1 MPHAPKIITIAN
13 NGTGNSLDFTF
24 KKSGDDT
31 GTGDYYDIRWSV
43 NSNMSNS
50 VISSQYVPSTG
61 HSVYTGTTP
70 TTLSGNT
77 QYYFQV
83 RFEDASARSHSS
95 WADAAGQDYAT
106 TSGAAPAT
114 PGAPEEA
121 NVTYE
126 EIDLEWDAVG
136 GASSYKL
143 YYGTGTSDPSSNY
156 FTVTGT
162 TKTHSGLDEAQN
174 YSYRLKATNANGDS
188 GYGPTFTQSTL
199 WEDEGDIAVNSGIGN
214 DYESNTIT
222 WTVPASDAGSDES
235 KLYGEINDTT
245 PDVLISTQ
253 SGTGAKSYHHTGLTQ
268 GGTYSYRI
276 RLYVGVHNDHYS
288 NRPVTTVTNPGEPV
302 ITDVSFSNIGD
313 TTATATWTDNNTVSF
328 KYLITTTS
336 YSTDSYNFG
345 QHMGY
350 SGVSTNNNTVNLT
363 GLTENTAYR
372 FYIIP
377 YQYNNNGFP
386 IGSTYGFGSNPEG
399 YQTLTTGVGV
409 PDAPGTIS
417 VSAKTFNTIN
427 TSWSAVTGATGYKLY
442 YGTSSNP
449 TSPGSTQSGTTK
461 NFSSLSAAT
470 TYYFRI
476 KAYNAGGD
484 SGYSPQL
491 TVDTTTVT
499 PSIPV
504 ASSNV
509 DPTEQVIT
517 WPTPAGTY
525 YSYLYGTGNN
535 STSQLQAIAVGGT
548 ETHTQATTPG
558 STYYYRTRTVT
569 TNHNNLYSD
578 YGPQLTAVAASVAV
592 PTNLSY
598 IATSTSEFMLIWSNP
613 TYSDRT
619 YHYVGTGTA
628 YPIGDPSY
636 ETGQTRVIGDGAT
649 VMGTPIGL
657 TQNDGFAI
665 KFRNYYDGHYSA
677 YTSAFTGYTLPGPP
691 TSFTATDL
699 SDTEI
704 QLSWVEPTKGSDG
717 LSQSYRI
724 KYRIDDT
731 GAWSTVT
738 NSATGTSY
746 VHSGLTQGTAY
757 YYQIYTYTG
766 ADGPAGGLS
775 TVATANDTTQTGPDP
790 VAGDALGLGALGHA
804 TGVNGN
810 ATSQTSFS
818 ACNNGAE
825 TEIEFKD
832 FYCGAVGTLSGY
844 QYVETGTTTTFTA
857 NFSNKGTLFDLRVG
871 TEDGNFTWS
880 SSNTS
885 IATVENNADRT
896 CVITGGSSYGSA
908 TITMT
913 FAGRYNTH
921 SSIPSTSKTR
931 TIINTPQM

>member
-1 MPHAPKIITIAN
+1 MPYAPKIITIAN

-31 GTGDYYDIRWSV
+31 GAGDYYDIRWSV
-43 NSNMSNS
+43 NSNMSS
-50 VISSQYVPSTG
+50 AVISSQYIPSTG
-61 HSVYTGTTP
+61 AANYTGTTP

-126 EIDLEWDAVG
+126 EIDLEWDAVS

-156 FTVTGT
+156 FTVAGT

-188 GYGPTFTQSTL
+188 GYGPKFTQSTL

-222 WTVPASDAGSDES
+222 WTVPTSDAGSDES

-253 SGTGAKSYHHTGLTQ
+253 SGTGTKSYHHTGLTQ

-288 NRPVTTVTNPGEPV
+288 NRPVTTVTNPGAPV
-302 ITDVSFSNIGD
+302 ITSVSFSNIGD
-313 TTATATWTDNNTVSF
+313 TTATVTWADNNALSF
-328 KYLITTTS
+328 KYLVSTIDYASTS
-336 YSTDSYNFG
+336 YSFSQN
-345 QHMGY
+345 M
-350 SGVSTNNNTVNLT
+350 STNGVNNNFNTVNLT

-377 YQYNNNGFP
+377 YQYTSNGYP
-386 IGSTYGFGSNPEG
+386 IGATYGFGSNPEG
-399 YQTLTTGVGV
+399 YQTLTTGVSV
-409 PDAPGTIS
+409 PDAPGAVT
-417 VSAKTFNTIN
+417 VTAKTFNTIN
-427 TSWSAVTGATGYKLY
+427 LSWSAVTDATGYKLY
-442 YGTSSNP
+442 YTPLGNSSPTGPGT
-449 TSPGSTQSGTTK
+449 TQSGTTK
-461 NFSSLSAAT
+461 NFSSLQAAT

-484 SGYSPQL
+484 SGYSPTL

-517 WPTPAGTY
+517 WPIPAGTY

-535 STSQLQAIAVGGT
+535 STNQLQAKAASSV

-569 TNHNNLYSD
+569 TNHNSLYSA

-592 PTNLSY
+592 PSNISY
-598 IATSTSEFMLIWSNP
+598 TATSISTITFSWTNP
-613 TYSDRT
+613 TYTGRT
-619 YHYVGTGTA
+619 YVYSADHSDALIDLGNPDYSTGTSVLIDGQA
-628 YPIGDPSY
+628 IQ
-636 ETGQTRVIGDGAT
+636 TGPPTTID
-649 VMGTPIGL
+649 L
-657 TQNDGFAI
+657 EQNERFQI
-665 KFRNYYDGHYSA
+665 KLKNYYDTHYSSF
-677 YTSAFTGYTLPGPP
+677 TSTFAGYTLPGPP
-691 TSFTATDL
+691 TSATAADL

-704 QLSWVEPTKGSDG
+704 LVGWNTPAGSALSEVFEIDH
-717 LSQSYRI
+717 
-724 KYRIDDT
+724 RIDNT
-731 GAWSTVT
+731 GDWVSRTQT
-738 NSATGTSY
+738 ATGTSY
-746 VHSGLTQGTAY
+746 EDINLVQGTAY
-757 YYQIYTYTG
+757 YYRIRTKT
-766 ADGPAGGLS
+766 DAGYS
-775 TVATANDTTQTGPDP
+775 TSYAYSNDTTQTGPDP
-790 VAGDALGLGALGHA
+790 VAGDDLKLGALGYA

-810 ATSQTSFS
+810 ATTSTS
-818 ACNNGAE
+818 INACNGNAG
-825 TEIEFKD
+825 TEAEFKD
-832 FYCGAVGTLSGY
+832 FYCGAVGTLSGT
-844 QYVETGTTTTFTA
+844 QYVWKGSSTTFTA
-857 NFSNKGTLFDLRVG
+857 NFSNKGTLFNSRIG
-871 TEDGNFTWS
+871 IEDGNFTWS
-880 SSNTS
+880 SSNTN
-885 IATVENNADRT
+885 IATVEANADRT
-896 CVITGGSSYGSA
+896 CLVTTTSAGGTA

-913 FAGRYNTH
+913 YAGRYNQH
-921 SSIPSTSKTR
+921 SSIPNQSRQR
-931 TIINTPQM
+931 TITGVG